1 MMDTLLPEGQSGEV
15 QTDIPESSPSGSLF
29 RRHGEDG
36 RDVDDRFDVKF
47 PKRAIA
53 PLLILYIILLGGQY
67 YYIGDVISVFIL
79 FLLTLIPIVLWAG
92 LGPAFAEKIILNWL
106 YKVRDKKIP
115 RANELFVGFP
125 ARTKDIYYIEAN
137 SMDLKMDNF
146 LQVINRVKEVVFLSI
161 GISILTAKIL
171 GVFFFD
177 NLSQYWDVVM
187 GDPYIGLNE
196 LVFDTAIFLG
206 PFALLVLFLVIPLFW
221 IAEDMQIYRIDTFQD
236 TRRIGRYLRSGLLS
250 KLLGLIGII
259 LAYDTARGYAIDL
272 HGVGADALALYMTT
286 FTQFGLIIV
295 ACAGAP
301 LLVAVVYLLRYHDIW
316 VNNVRI
322 KASEF
327 IPVGTLEISYVKDE
341 EKEWLGHPE
350 RIAVSQDRLVRFLKT
365 PPGKNV
371 LFILLLLGIAGTM
384 FMGFIFTGV
393 WTDPIY
399 FP

>member
-1 MMDTLLPEGQSGEV
+1 MDTSQSEDSF
-15 QTDIPESSPSGSLF
+15 QEMQEEIPKPPPQGLLF

-36 RDVDDRFDVKF
+36 RDVDDRFDVQF
-47 PKRAIA
+47 PKKAIA
-53 PLLILYIILLGGQY
+53 PLLILYIIFLGGQY
-67 YYIGDVISVFIL
+67 YYIEDIYSVAVL
-79 FLLTLIPIVLWAG
+79 FVLTVIPIFLWAG
-92 LGPAFAEKIILNWL
+92 LGPAIAEKIILKWL
-106 YKVRDKKIP
+106 HKVRDKKIP
-115 RANELFVGFP
+115 KVNEIFVGFP
-125 ARTKDIYYIEAN
+125 VRTKDTYYVEAN

-161 GISILTAKIL
+161 GVSILTAKLL
-171 GVFFFD
+171 GTFFFD

-187 GDPYIGLNE
+187 GDPYSGLNE

-206 PFALLVLFLVIPLFW
+206 PFALMVLFLVIPLFW
-221 IAEDMQIYRIDTFQD
+221 IAEDMQIYRIDNFQD
-236 TRRIGRYLRSGLLS
+236 SRRIGRYLRTGMLS
-250 KLLGLIGII
+250 KVLGFIGII
-259 LAYDTARGYAIDL
+259 LAYDTARGYAVDL
-272 HGVGADALALYMTT
+272 HGVGADSLTLYMTT
-286 FTQFGLIIV
+286 FTQFGMIFV

-301 LLVAVVYLLRYHDIW
+301 LLVAIVYLLRYHDIW

-327 IPVGTLEISYVKDE
+327 LPVGTMEISFVKDE

-350 RIAVSQDRLVRFLKT
+350 KIAVSQDRLVRFLKT
-365 PPGKNV
+365 PLGKNV
-371 LFILLLLGIAGTM
+371 LFILLVAGIAGTM